1 MSDAL
6 PLTFD
11 RNGLVPAVIQDAA
24 TGDVLMIGFM
34 NDEALVATRR
44 TGQTHFWSRSRG
56 KLWHKGETSGHVQH
70 IEEIL
75 VNCEQNSLLIK
86 VRQVGAVCHEGY
98 PTCFYRRVNGDG
110 ELTIVR
116 ERAFDPADVYG
127 EGIQNLE
134 SLTREWFDAYR
145 FLQDNDLTAVSS
157 TSAKLR
163 AEQVTIAPRIADEL
177 RELAG
182 VLDGTHTHTDPRSD
196 VILEGSQVL
205 YWVVLAALRAQ
216 IGWRELRPDRALI
229 TADDSFPRASAARLL
244 RAEAAHWTDDV
255 AVTAAQLH
263 AVIALVAQACRSA
276 GVEPIE
282 LVKADLVELRSKAYL
297 ASFFSAASASR

>member
-1 MSDAL
+1 MTDAL

-11 RNGLVPAVIQDAA
+11 QNGLVPAVIQDAA
-24 TGDVLMIGFM
+24 SGDVLMIGFM
-34 NDEALVATRR
+34 NDEALAATRR

-70 IEEIL
+70 VEEIL

-86 VRQVGAVCHEGY
+86 VRQIGAVCHDGY
-98 PTCFYRRVNGDG
+98 ATCFYRRLEDDGD
-110 ELTIVR
+110 LTIVR

-127 EGIQNLE
+127 GARDLE
-134 SLTREWFDAYR
+134 SLTRQWLGAYH
-145 FLQDNDLTAVSS
+145 FLRDNDLTAVSS

-163 AEQVTIAPRIADEL
+163 AGQATIIPRIADEL

-182 VLDGTHTHTDPRSD
+182 VLDGTHTHTDLRSD

-205 YWVVLAALRAQ
+205 YWVVLGALRAQ
-216 IGWRELRPDRALI
+216 IGWQELRPDRALI
-229 TADDSFPRASAARLL
+229 TTDDTLSCASAARLL
-244 RAEAAHWTDDV
+244 RAEAEHWTGDT
-255 AVTAAQLH
+255 AVDPARLH

-276 GVEPIE
+276 NVEPAE
-282 LVKADLVELRSKAYL
+282 LVNADLSELKSKPYL
-297 ASFFSAASASR
+297 DAFFQAAPASD